1 MEATL
6 SKIIQSTQNRL
17 EFWSAFIKAFQL
29 EMLVEIGVY
38 RGDFAEYMLRDC
50 TAISKYY
57 MIDPWR
63 NIIDWNKPANTNDDE
78 FSLIYQEA
86 MSKTALAEHKRVVLR
101 GTTSEVISSI
111 HDNAIDFAYIDGDHT
126 LKGISIDLISI
137 WPKIKD
143 NGFIAGDDFCSS
155 IWQHEVKYEP
165 TLVFPFV
172 VYFGEAVKA
181 NVYALPNNQFLI
193 QKNVNNPKSCYI
205 NLSGVNEYKNTAILN
220 QFNSYLNLNT
230 SSSGS
235 FFSKI
240 LSKLLHK

>member
-1 MEATL
+1 MEAML

-50 TAISKYY
+50 ATISKYY

-86 MSKTALAEHKRVVLR
+86 MTKTALAEHKRVVLR
-101 GTTSEVISSI
+101 GTTSEVISSVQ
-111 HDNAIDFAYIDGDHT
+111 DSTIDFAYIDGDHT

-193 QKNVNNPKSCYI
+193 QKNADNHKSHYV
-205 NLSGVNEYKNTAILN
+205 NLSGINLYENTAILS
-220 QFNSYLNLNT
+220 QFNGYVRETTYNN
-230 SSSGS
+230 GS
-235 FFSKI
+235 FFGKI
-240 LSKLLHK
+240 LSKLFR